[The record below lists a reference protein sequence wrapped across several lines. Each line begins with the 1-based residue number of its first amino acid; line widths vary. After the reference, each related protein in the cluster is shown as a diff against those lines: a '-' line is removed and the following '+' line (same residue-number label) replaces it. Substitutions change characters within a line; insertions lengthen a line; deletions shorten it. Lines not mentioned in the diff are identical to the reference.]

1 MYGSS
6 GSTYGSCASYS
17 SLNTMTPTLDLSFGT
32 IQSHDSSCAFPSWP
46 RRSSLSESEEDE
58 PVATSFLSDED
69 LWPSDPVEEDNRSLS
84 STGSSPS
91 PVLNA
96 IASPPRVT
104 DEEFL
109 RMECERVAKR
119 DEYVRQIRQDKDRR
133 RQASLKAKKS
143 SQKRS
148 PKLKQVVPLTTIP
161 ESSE

>member
-1 MYGSS
+1 MYGSP
-6 GSTYGSCASYS
+6 CASYS
-17 SLNTMTPTLDLSFGT
+17 SLSTMTPTLDLSFGN

-46 RRSSLSESEEDE
+46 RRSSLSESEDDE

-69 LWPSDPVEEDNRSLS
+69 LWPSDTVEEDNRSLS

-133 RQASLKAKKS
+133 RQASLRAKKS